1 MQIHQLRNN
10 YYQIALKVRKN
21 KITIQIGDKNMINYK
36 KSKPVKMEASKVVTD
51 PRSETSIRGKSAL
64 STGNKNPVKG
74 SGAARKQKDIT
85 WY

>member
-1 MQIHQLRNN
+1 M
-10 YYQIALKVRKN
+10 
-21 KITIQIGDKNMINYK
+21 MNYK

-64 STGNKNPVKG
+64 SAGNKNPVKG
-74 SGAARKQKDIT
+74 FGAARKQKDIT